1 MENVE
6 KVRVLIQLL
15 FNKDIDSE
23 LSTQEI
29 EIVKNKLIELI
40 QTF

>member
-15 FNKDIDSE
+15 FNKDIDFE